1 MGRTTEYYSGIIFE
15 VVKKSNGLNLASG
28 GRYNGLMQI
37 LGSKKNIPATGG
49 AINYDNII
57 RL

>member
-1 MGRTTEYYSGIIFE
+1 MDNRILLRNYFE

-57 RL
+57 KL